1 MIWNAD
7 RRRAAELHALIF
19 HLCNPAID
27 QTLIQLEV
35 RDAVAEQAAGAF
47 VLFKHR
53 DGVAHASQLLR
64 TGESRRTAAY
74 DRDRLIFVLLGRLWF
89 DPALIPGIR
98 DNGALNGL
106 NAHSSLR
113 VIHDAAVFAQRW
125 TDTRSE
131 LREVI
136 G

>member
-1 MIWNAD
+1 M
-7 RRRAAELHALIF
+7 
-19 HLCNPAID
+19 
-27 QTLIQLEV
+27 
-35 RDAVAEQAAGAF
+35 
-47 VLFKHR
+47 
-53 DGVAHASQLLR
+53 
-64 TGESRRTAAY
+64 
-74 DRDRLIFVLLGRLWF
+74 
-89 DPALIPGIR
+89 
-98 DNGALNGL
+98 GALNGL